1 MILVNVVLIILLCV
15 GFVFIVIGVLKKE
28 TKDNDEFF
36 IEAGQSIKLVKDAV
50 KDADNAVEQLNLLTE
65 DMLNEFD
72 EKYQELIFLYQ
83 LIDDM
88 KNLES
93 KDYNSDF
100 YENFNDM
107 KKDNKKYNNTINNPK
122 LKEIIKLREEGKN
135 ISEISKSLN
144 IGQGEVKLIM
154 ELNKV
159 RWFLCSLKAFLLD

>member
-50 KDADNAVEQLNLLTE
+50 KDADDAVEQLNSLTE

-100 YENFNDM
+100 YENDNNM
-107 KKDNKKYNNTINNPK
+107 KKSNKKYNNTINNPK
-122 LKEIIKLREEGKN
+122 LKEIIKLHEEGKS

-159 RWFLCSLKAFLLD
+159 R

>member
-28 TKDNDEFF
+28 TKDKDEFF

-50 KDADNAVEQLNLLTE
+50 KEADDAVEQLNSLTE

-93 KDYNSDF
+93 NKDYNSDF
-100 YENFNDM
+100 YENNNDM

-122 LKEIIKLREEGKN
+122 LKEIIKLHEEGKN

-159 RWFLCSLKAFLLD
+159 R

>member
-93 KDYNSDF
+93 KDYTSDF
-100 YENFNDM
+100 YENNNDM

-159 RWFLCSLKAFLLD
+159 R

>member
-100 YENFNDM
+100 YENNNDM

-159 RWFLCSLKAFLLD
+159 R